1 MLTLVKKL
9 MIKILSLKLV
19 SLLEYQNI
27 KTFFAKGFVPNWSE
41 EVFITKVKKYCGAV
55 ICYW

>member
-9 MIKILSLKLV
+9 M
-19 SLLEYQNI
+19 LEYQNI
-27 KTFFAKGFVPNWSE
+27 KTFFAKGLVPNWSE
-41 EVFITKVKKYCGAV
+41 EVFVITKVKKYCGAV